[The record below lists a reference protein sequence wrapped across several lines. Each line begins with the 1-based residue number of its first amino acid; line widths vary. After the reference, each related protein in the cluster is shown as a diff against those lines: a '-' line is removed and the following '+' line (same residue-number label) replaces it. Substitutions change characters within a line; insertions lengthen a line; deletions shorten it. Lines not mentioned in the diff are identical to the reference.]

1 MSFRFSSA
9 FLLLIAV
16 SSYSQDSSS
25 LTGSLID
32 SGGTVVAAAK
42 LTLTESA
49 RKTPHSAVSNDTGLF
64 SFTSL
69 PPGEYELVIVKEGF
83 KEYRVNLVRIGGRD
97 HRSLRLQ
104 MTAAAA
110 GNTSGTVLAA
120 ADGISTEVSIGS
132 SMNESIAKELPING
146 RTVQSIGYLA
156 PGVASGASPDG
167 VNSSNGINPSAN
179 YYTVDGVAANTASGS
194 SGPASGGGPFGPLGV
209 ENGGSGS
216 RVGRTGTG
224 QSNLIAMDAMEEL
237 RVQIS
242 PILPEYGRTPGT
254 QVSITSRSGSNAV
267 HGSAFGYF
275 RNDSMNANDWFA
287 NRASLARGAMHQHNF
302 GASLGGSL
310 VKNRTFFFV
319 SYEQN
324 NISTPQTTFSAVP
337 NRLIRATATAAL
349 RPFLNAFPLPIG
361 PAIDAVASEFSSV
374 YSAPAKL
381 KFGSARFDQKIKSSM
396 NVFLRYAISPSNLEA
411 RGSLYSTANTL
422 TRTDFRNETL
432 TGGWFWQRN
441 SNVTNDLRI
450 NYTRGKHET
459 SARMDNLG
467 GAATLDPSLI
477 FPSGVSTGNGS
488 FNLQINGLGGYALGQ
503 VSAGRQEQINLVDG
517 YSKTMGSHQIK
528 LGFDYRR
535 LTPTLNQ
542 RPYSSSYTFNG
553 LGSNA
558 LGSGSSGNFLSG
570 LASHAIVSSNT
581 TSTYPL
587 YQNFSTYLQ
596 DIWKFTDR
604 TTFSYGV
611 RWDVNP
617 APTVRSGAKP
627 YAVRDDSSLVESQPS
642 YATVWY
648 NFSPR
653 FGLAYQL
660 NDDPNKEMIL
670 RAGVALIY
678 DMSYN
683 NTFGIFNGAPY
694 SSVHVMTLP
703 TFPLSSVNL
712 AAPVLPAVAPF
723 GQITVTDNQLLP
735 GKSLQ
740 WHGTVER
747 YFGRNQSLELGYVG
761 SQGRRLPVLQTNTI
775 FGSPI
780 TTYNDATLLR
790 VVTTGAI
797 SSYHGLNTQFR
808 RRFTGNMV
816 AQVNYT
822 WSHSIDTVARNLNP
836 AYQLLVGGSKG
847 NSDFDVRHNIN
858 ASGSY
863 RIPGTNNAFVK
874 SVNNNWW
881 LDFTATYNS
890 GLPLDILTQS
900 RSASTASATSTRIGF
915 FGEGRSNYLGLPAF
929 ASDNSYPGGKR
940 LNRAAFAIP
949 ASFSQGNLGR
959 NALKGF
965 DLTQLN
971 LALRRD
977 FAVREHLRIQLRF
990 EAYNIL
996 NHPSFA
1002 NPEARGNANY
1012 ASSNFGLATQM
1023 AGGSNPYASGGPR
1036 TMQAVIRFDF

>member
-1 MSFRFSSA
+1 MSFRFSFA

-16 SSYSQDSSS
+16 SSFSQDSSS
-25 LTGSLID
+25 LTGSIID
-32 SGGTVVAAAK
+32 SSGTVVAAAR
-42 LTLTESA
+42 LTLTDPS
-49 RKTPHSAVSNDTGLF
+49 RKTLHTTVSNDTGLF
-64 SFTSL
+64 SFVSL
-69 PPGEYELVIVKEGF
+69 PPGEYELVIAKEGF
-83 KEYRVNLVRIGGRD
+83 KEFRVNLVRIGGRD

-104 MTAAAA
+104 LTPSVA
-110 GNTSGTVLAA
+110 GNTTGMVLEA
-120 ADGISTEVSIGS
+120 ADGISTDVSIGS
-132 SMNESIAKELPING
+132 SMNVLIAKELPING
-146 RTVQSIGYLA
+146 RTVLSIGYLA
-156 PGVASGASPDG
+156 PGVSGGASPDG
-167 VNSSNGINPSAN
+167 INSSIGVHPSAN

-194 SGPASGGGPFGPLGV
+194 SGPATGGGPFGPLGGGG
-209 ENGGSGS
+209 GGSGS
-216 RVGRTGTG
+216 RVGRLGTG
-224 QSNLIAMDAMEEL
+224 QSDLITMEAMEEL

-242 PILPEYGRTPGT
+242 PVLPEYGRTPGT
-254 QVSITSRSGSNAV
+254 QVSVTSRSGSNAL

-275 RNDSMNANDWFA
+275 RNDKLNANDWFA
-287 NRASLARGAMHQHNF
+287 NRASLARGGMHQHNF

-310 VKNRTFFFV
+310 VKNRTFFFL

-337 NRLIRATATAAL
+337 NRLIRTTAIAAL
-349 RPFLNAFPLPIG
+349 RPFLNAFPLPTG
-361 PAIDAVASEFSSV
+361 QAIDATTSEFSAV
-374 YSAPAKL
+374 YSTPAKM
-381 KFGSARFDQKIKSSM
+381 KFGSARIDQKIKSSM
-396 NVFLRYAISPSNLEA
+396 NVFLRYAISPSNMEA

-441 SNVTNDLRI
+441 PNVTNDLRI
-450 NYTRGKHET
+450 NYTRGKQES
-459 SARMDNLG
+459 SASMDNLG
-467 GAATLDPSLI
+467 GAVPFDPSLI
-477 FPSGVSTGNGS
+477 FPIGVSTGNGS

-503 VSAGRQEQINLVDG
+503 ISAGRQEQINLVDG
-517 YSKTMGSHQIK
+517 YSKTMGAHQLK

-542 RPYSSSYTFNG
+542 RPYSSAYTFNG
-553 LGSNA
+553 LTNSN
-558 LGSGSSGNFLSG
+558 SGNFLGGS
-570 LASHAIVSSNT
+570 ASNAIVSSNT

-596 DIWKFTDR
+596 DVWKFTDR
-604 TTFSYGV
+604 TTFSFGV

-617 APTVRSGAKP
+617 APTVRKGDKP
-627 YAVRDDSSLVESQPS
+627 YALLDDSSLSQAQPL
-642 YATVWY
+642 YPTVWY

-660 NDDPNKEMIL
+660 NNDPNKETIL
-670 RAGVALIY
+670 RTGGSLVY
-678 DMSYN
+678 DTSYG
-683 NTFGIFNGAPY
+683 NTVDVFNGAPY

-703 TFPLSSVNL
+703 AFPLSSVNL
-712 AAPVLPAVAPF
+712 AAPVLPAVPPF
-723 GQITVTDNQLLP
+723 GQITVTDNALLP
-735 GKSLQ
+735 GRSLQ
-740 WHGTVER
+740 WHGSVER
-747 YFGRNQSLELGYVG
+747 YFGRNQSLEVGYVG
-761 SQGRRLPVLQTNTI
+761 SRGRRLPFLQTNTV

-790 VVTTGAI
+790 VATDGAT

-808 RRFTGNMV
+808 RRFTGNVV

-822 WSHSIDTVARNLNP
+822 WSHSIDNVGRNLNP

-874 SVNNNWW
+874 SINNNWW

-890 GLPLDILTQS
+890 GLPLDVLTQS
-900 RSASTASATSTRIGF
+900 RVPSTATATSARIGF
-915 FGEGRSNYLGLPAF
+915 FGEGRANYLGLPAF
-929 ASDNSYPGGKR
+929 SSDASYPGGKR
-940 LNRAAFAIP
+940 LNKAAFAIP

-977 FAVREHLRIQLRF
+977 IAVREHLRIQLRF
-990 EAYNIL
+990 EAYNLL

-1002 NPEARGNANY
+1002 NPNARGSANF
-1012 ASSNFGLATQM
+1012 ASSGFGLVNQM
-1023 AGGSNPYASGGPR
+1023 AGASGPYSSGGPR